1 MGLWG
6 LLAMG
11 LLSSCGKDE
20 SKSKEDYT
28 ETAFGMKMEMVY
40 VKGGEFLMGATAEQ
54 ESEAEEDEYPVR
66 NISLSSYH
74 IGKYEVTQA
83 QWQAVMGTSLAAQR
97 DSIEPEW
104 DFVGEGDNYP
114 MYYVSWEDAS
124 KFCQKLS
131 EKTGKKYVL
140 PTEAMWEYAA
150 RGGAH
155 RTGTKYAGSDLVDE
169 VAWYY
174 NNSCD
179 TLDVTDPNY
188 GTHPVGRK
196 KANALGLCDM
206 SGNVWEWCSDL
217 FGLYDENDTHNPQGS
232 GWGASRALRGGA
244 WDFEA
249 VDCRVS
255 NRINEDPAYA
265 DFFIGFRV
273 AMIP

>member
-54 ESEAEEDEYPVR
+54 ESEADTDEYPVR

-140 PTEAMWEYAA
+140 PTEAQWEYAA
-150 RGGAH
+150 RGGEY
-155 RTGTKYAGSDLVDE
+155 RTASMYSGSDNLDE
-169 VAWYY
+169 VAWYDK
-174 NNSCD
+174 NSNED
-179 TLDVTDPNY
+179 LEVTDPNY
-188 GTHPVGRK
+188 GTHPVGLK
-196 KANALGLCDM
+196 KANALGIHDM
-206 SGNVWEWCSDL
+206 SGNVFEWCSDYY
-217 FGLYDENDTHNPQGS
+217 GDYDEADNLNPQGPTL
-232 GWGASRALRGGA
+232 GVDRVLRGGA
-244 WDFEA
+244 WDFPDTYSRVA
-249 VDCRVS
+249 NRVDE
-255 NRINEDPAYA
+255 NPAYA